1 MAYYASMSVT
11 ESEDMM
17 AGAKQSHNVFVTGG
31 AEDVGLATVRALMR
45 RGHKV
50 VATACDAE
58 GALAV
63 RLAGALPVYPDLGR
77 ASEVLS
83 NLQLAKADAVV
94 HAGPQFYGGL
104 PHANRDF
111 TACSDQLLS
120 FTAAVVQAAEAHGIH
135 RIVSLSFGY
144 LYEAIHGAAREGD
157 RDARDS
163 DYAPMLEAETI
174 LRDSGLNGF
183 IIRSGYVYGGNGA
196 PTAALAKSIKK
207 SRALPSGAKPA
218 SWIHEDDLA
227 AAIATLL
234 EAEGAVNGIETINA
248 ADDAPRSPDEFVAA
262 TCDALGLS
270 APGFAG
276 DSWLTALRHKTFR
289 DKLLERE
296 IVINSDALRD
306 RFAWRPRHSR
316 IESGL
321 EATALT
327 WRMKDAVDAD
337 DFYKYEDKAAEAIAA
352 FAYDPALL
360 APVAVEEKP
369 AAKAQAAVETAA
381 PVTAAAPP
389 TSDGPTP
396 WNEDDA
402 KREERK
408 RKALERKAKRAARQS
423 GGS

>member
-1 MAYYASMSVT
+1 MA
-11 ESEDMM
+11 E
-17 AGAKQSHNVFVTGG
+17 AKQSLNVFVTGG

-63 RLAGALPVYPDLGR
+63 RLAGALPVYPDLSR

-94 HAGPQFYGGL
+94 HAGPQYYGGL
-104 PHANRDF
+104 PYAS
-111 TACSDQLLS
+111 SDYAAYTNQLLS
-120 FTAAVVQAAEAHGIH
+120 YTAAVVQAAKAHGVH
-135 RIVSLSFGY
+135 RVVSLSFGY
-144 LYEAIHGAAREGD
+144 LYEAAGGAAKEGD

-163 DYAPMLEAETI
+163 DYAPMLAAETI

-183 IIRSGYVYGGNGA
+183 IVRSAYIYGGNSA
-196 PTAALAKSIKK
+196 PTSALAKSIKK
-207 SRALPSGAKPA
+207 SRTLPSGAKPA

-227 AAIATLL
+227 AAIVSLL
-234 EAEGAVNGIETINA
+234 EAEGDVNGVETINA
-248 ADDAPRSPDEFVAA
+248 ADDAPRSPDEFVVA

-270 APGFAG
+270 APGFASG
-276 DSWLTALRHKTFR
+276 GFLTGLRQKTFR

-306 RFAWRPRHSR
+306 RFAWRPRHGGL
-316 IESGL
+316 ESGL

-327 WRMKDAVDAD
+327 WRMKEAVDAD
-337 DFYKYEDKAAEAIAA
+337 DFYKYEDEAAQAIAS
-352 FAYDPALL
+352 FAYDAALL

-369 AAKAQAAVETAA
+369 AAKAEAPVEQAA
-381 PVTAAAPP
+381 PVAASAPP
-389 TSDGPTP
+389 PSDGPTP

>member
-1 MAYYASMSVT
+1 MA
-11 ESEDMM
+11 E
-17 AGAKQSHNVFVTGG
+17 AKQSLNVFVTGG

-63 RLAGALPVYPDLGR
+63 RLAGALPVYPDLSR
-77 ASEVLS
+77 ASELLS

-94 HAGPQFYGGL
+94 HAGPQYYGGL
-104 PHANRDF
+104 PQASSDYA
-111 TACSDQLLS
+111 ACADQLLS
-120 FTAAVVQAAEAHGIH
+120 FTAAVVQAAKAHGVH
-135 RIVSLSFGY
+135 RVVSLSFGY
-144 LYEAIHGAAREGD
+144 LYEAARGAAKEGD

-163 DYAPMLEAETI
+163 DYAPMLAAESI

-183 IIRSGYVYGGNGA
+183 IVRSAYIYGGNSA
-196 PTAALAKSIKK
+196 ATAALAKSIKK
-207 SRALPSGAKPA
+207 SRRLPAGPKPA

-227 AAIATLL
+227 AAIVSLL
-234 EAEGAVNGIETINA
+234 EAEGDVNGVETINA
-248 ADDAPRSPDEFVAA
+248 ADDEPRSPDEFVGA

-276 DSWLTALRHKTFR
+276 DGLLTALRQKTFR

-296 IVINSDALRD
+296 IVLNSDALRH
-306 RFAWRPRHSR
+306 RFGWHPRHSGL
-316 IESGL
+316 ESGL

-327 WRMKDAVDAD
+327 WRMKEAVDAD
-337 DFYKYEDKAAEAIAA
+337 DFYKYEDKAAKAIAS
-352 FAYDPALL
+352 FAYDTALL

-369 AAKAQAAVETAA
+369 AEKAEAPVEKAA
-381 PVTAAAPP
+381 PVEASAPP
-389 TSDGPTP
+389 PSDGPTP

>member
-1 MAYYASMSVT
+1 MA
-11 ESEDMM
+11 E
-17 AGAKQSHNVFVTGG
+17 AKQSLNVFVTGG
-31 AEDVGLATVRALMR
+31 AEDVGLATVRALIR

-63 RLAGALPVYPDLGR
+63 RRAGALPVYPDLSR

-83 NLQLAKADAVV
+83 NLELAKADVVV

-104 PHANRDF
+104 PQANRDF
-111 TACSDQLLS
+111 AAYSDQLPS
-120 FTAAVVQAAEAHGIH
+120 FTAAVVQAAKAHGV
-135 RIVSLSFGY
+135 RRVVSLSFGY
-144 LYEAIHGAAREGD
+144 LYEAALGAAKEGD

-163 DYAPMLEAETI
+163 DYAPMLAAETI

-183 IIRSGYVYGGNGA
+183 IVRSGYIYGGNSA
-196 PTAALAKSIKK
+196 ATAALAKSIKK
-207 SRALPSGAKPA
+207 SRTLPSGAKPA

-227 AAIATLL
+227 AAIVNLL
-234 EAEGAVNGIETINA
+234 EAEGDVNGVETINA
-248 ADDAPRSPDEFVAA
+248 ADDEPRSPDEFVAA

-270 APGFAG
+270 APGFASDG
-276 DSWLTALRHKTFR
+276 FLTALRQKTFR

-296 IVINSDALRD
+296 IVINSDALRE
-306 RFAWRPRHSR
+306 RFDWQPRHSGL
-316 IESGL
+316 ESGL

-337 DFYKYEDKAAEAIAA
+337 DFYNKYPDKAAEAIAS
-352 FAYDPALL
+352 FAYDAVLPEAIPEAETL
-360 APVAVEEKP
+360 APAVAE
-369 AAKAQAAVETAA
+369 AKAE
-381 PVTAAAPP
+381 PVPAKAAAPP
-389 TSDGPTP
+389 PSDGPTP

-402 KREERK
+402 KREERR